1 MGSELYLNLE
11 AKLISCI
18 RQNDHGAVSRL
29 MGSLTDIELED
40 LINDKNI
47 HGQPLLFHAC
57 QAKSSKI
64 VEYLIIE
71 CGANINTVSK
81 VRGEKL
87 TPLLL
92 SIKNQNTFM
101 LLKLIRLQADLSVKD
116 RKKRNALV
124 YACLNRNHEAAEI
137 LLANQVDINSDM
149 NVHYCAED
157 EKYLKMALKFGT
169 DTQYT
174 DSAGNTVFMKAALN
188 GKLEVL
194 SLLEKRNCKLYHRN
208 NSGAN
213 ALDLANFKERK
224 EVTRFLSRFYSR
236 YDYALS
242 LEYCGAYALVFFK
255 SLTRCLSF
263 WNASIVQRRNYCN
276 QISPKSNF
284 APTDFPLNTREFEI
298 DTDLNS
304 REEKDLLIDA
314 LLVFYRI
321 LSPESLVTKKAFYCV
336 VLSRCPDVDIK
347 TRFTLLNHVMR
358 LNASVTPQDD
368 REIFYS
374 WQVLVRLTT
383 KYFCIIENT
392 GTTIDE
398 ISELAIE
405 FMETIRDYVK
415 PFLRSN
421 PRRILLYVEK
431 YKSLQTM
438 GLRYLQYLV
447 NEVSTP
453 EYRSLA
459 VSLAKALRKED
470 SETSMTVLH
479 LAVSKKMSCAVV
491 ELLIECGSDVNA
503 VDEKGNTPLHLLIER
518 PLTDPAREEIARVL
532 VRAGGDLNAINNSNV
547 VLREHFG
554 SLQTESDVQV
564 PPV

>member
-1 MGSELYLNLE
+1 MSLE
-11 AKLISCI
+11 TKLISCI
-18 RQNDHGAVSRL
+18 RQNDHDTVFRL
-29 MGSLTDIELED
+29 IGSLTDFELED
-40 LINDKNI
+40 LINDKNV

-57 QAKSSKI
+57 QAKSSKLA
-64 VEYLIIE
+64 EYLIIE
-71 CGANINTVSK
+71 CGANVNTVSK
-81 VRGEKL
+81 VMGEKL

-92 SIKNQNTFM
+92 SIKNQNTSM
-101 LLKLIRLQADLSVKD
+101 LLKLIKLKADLSIND

-124 YACLNRNHEAAEI
+124 YACLRRNHEAAEI
-137 LLANQVDINSDM
+137 LFENKVDINSDM

-157 EKYLKMALKFGT
+157 EEYLKMALKFGT
-169 DTQYT
+169 DIQYA
-174 DSAGNTVFMKAALN
+174 DSMGNTIFMKAALN
-188 GKLEVL
+188 GKLEIL
-194 SLLEKRNCKLYHRN
+194 SLIEKRNNRVYHRN

-224 EVTRFLSRFYSR
+224 EVTRFLLNRFYAR
-236 YDYALS
+236 YDYTLS

-255 SLTRCLSF
+255 SLTRALSF
-263 WNASIVQRRNYCN
+263 WNTSIVQRKTYRKQN
-276 QISPKSNF
+276 SPKSNF

-314 LLVFYRI
+314 LLMFYRI

-358 LNASVTPQDD
+358 LNASVTQQDD

-374 WQVLVRLTT
+374 WQVLVRLTN

-392 GTTIDE
+392 GTTIEE
-398 ISELAIE
+398 ISELTTE

-447 NEVSTP
+447 NETSTP

-459 VSLAKALRKED
+459 VSLAKALCKD
-470 SETSMTVLH
+470 DLETSTTVLH
-479 LAVSKKMSCAVV
+479 LAVSKKMSCGVV

-503 VDEKGNTPLHLLIER
+503 ADEKGNAPLHLLIER
-518 PLTDPAREEIARVL
+518 PRTDPVREEIARVL
-532 VRAGGDLNAINNSNV
+532 VRAGCDLNAKNNSNV
-547 VLREHFG
+547 VLRQHFG
-554 SLQTESDVQV
+554 TLQTESDVDV